1 MLQRLDLIPRFSL
14 VLAVA
19 GDVDKDAVQ
28 QVETTAG
35 RHQLLLVI
43 LNLLADTW
51 AWSGIYTT
59 PSVPVGSFYSY
70 RLLDFW
76 TKKPYPLAISGL

>member
-1 MLQRLDLIPRFSL
+1 MIVTQLDLVPGSRFSF

-43 LNLLADTW
+43 LHLLADTW
-51 AWSGIYTT
+51 AWSGYTLYNT
-59 PSVPVGSFYSY
+59 FS
-70 RLLDFW
+70 L
-76 TKKPYPLAISGL
+76 SGGHK